1 VEPISRRRALQLG
14 ALGAAGVVVGG
25 WGLTRQFTDLGGV
38 RTTGGGGALGSPAE
52 LRSTGG
58 TLRVE
63 LDAAP
68 FTGDV
73 AGRRVSMLGYADGV
87 PGPTLRL
94 RPGDRLQVQLR
105 NNLDEATNLH
115 VHGLHVSPEGNAD
128 NPFLTINA
136 GETFD
141 YDYQLPPDHPTGT
154 FWYHPHLH
162 GSVADQL
169 FAGLYGAIVVEED
182 RPVPVARERVLVIS
196 DISFDGQGNVRRASQ
211 ADRMMGR
218 EGDLLLVN
226 GQVSP
231 VLEGR
236 PGERERWRVVNACSS
251 RFLRLAVKGQQLQ
264 LLGMDLG
271 RSERPDDVD
280 EVLLAPGNRADLL
293 VTLREGTAELRT
305 LGVDRGGMGM
315 MGSGIASGP
324 ATLATLAVTGNSV
337 AVAEPVPDGPTP
349 RDLRDASVARRR
361 ELTMAM
367 GMGMGM
373 GGRMM
378 SFTIDGK
385 EFDHQRTDQ
394 EVNAGDIEE
403 WTIRN
408 TSPMDHPFHLHV
420 WPMQLVEERGRPVE
434 EPTWRDVVIVPA
446 GGAVVVRIPFEDITG
461 RTVYHC
467 HILDHEDLG
476 MMGVIEVG

>member
-1 VEPISRRRALQLG
+1 MEPISRRRALQLG

-128 NPFLTINA
+128 NPFLTINP

-141 YDYQLPPDHPTGT
+141 YDYQLPTDHPAGT
-154 FWYHPHLH
+154 FWCHPHLD

-182 RPVPVARERVLVIS
+182 NPVPVARERVLVIS
-196 DISFDGQGNVRRASQ
+196 GVLRRPGNRPPPLPHGPDDGPR
-211 ADRMMGR
+211 
-218 EGDLLLVN
+218 
-226 GQVSP
+226 
-231 VLEGR
+231 GR
-236 PGERERWRVVNACSS
+236 PAAGQRPGHTGARGPPGRAGTLA
-251 RFLRLAVKGQQLQ
+251 RRQRLHVPLPAARRRRLQ
-264 LLGMDLG
+264 LLEMV
-271 RSERPDDVD
+271 ER
-280 EVLLAPGNRADLL
+280 
-293 VTLREGTAELRT
+293 
-305 LGVDRGGMGM
+305 
-315 MGSGIASGP
+315 
-324 ATLATLAVTGNSV
+324 
-337 AVAEPVPDGPTP
+337 
-349 RDLRDASVARRR
+349 
-361 ELTMAM
+361 
-367 GMGMGM
+367 
-373 GGRMM
+373 
-378 SFTIDGK
+378 
-385 EFDHQRTDQ
+385 
-394 EVNAGDIEE
+394 
-403 WTIRN
+403 
-408 TSPMDHPFHLHV
+408 
-420 WPMQLVEERGRPVE
+420 
-434 EPTWRDVVIVPA
+434 
-446 GGAVVVRIPFEDITG
+446 
-461 RTVYHC
+461 
-467 HILDHEDLG
+467 
-476 MMGVIEVG
+476 